1 MIKRI
6 FFVSA
11 VIVCI
16 LLLSFAVN
24 GVYTLLT
31 AKPFSQESTELLR
44 QFQNMSANEKET
56 YLMAL
61 REKADEM
68 TARQQF
74 NVADALLHGEIEYTD
89 VVKDRQEAMCWL
101 KKSAQ
106 QGLPEA
112 QYWLAAWS
120 ESDALTF
127 NLGNTLERSPENAFY
142 WYSKSAQAGYALA
155 YGRLGRMYEY
165 GIGVEK
171 DIKLAKYWCRKGYIE
186 NGSLSDLEGVSRLL
200 TKDELIIVLIE
211 RFVRVALWID

>member
-6 FFVSA
+6 FFVCA
-11 VIVCI
+11 V
-16 LLLSFAVN
+16 LLLSFVVN
-24 GVYTLLT
+24 SAYTLLT
-31 AKPFSQESTELLR
+31 VKPLSQECTELMR

-74 NVADALLHGEIEYTD
+74 NIADALIHGDREHTD
-89 VVKDRQEAMCWL
+89 VDKDLQEAMYWL

-112 QYWLAAWS
+112 QYDLAYWS
-120 ESDALTF
+120 ESDASIF
-127 NLGNTLERSPENAFY
+127 NLGNTIERSPENAFY

-155 YGRLGRMYEY
+155 YGRLGKMYEY
-165 GIGVEK
+165 GLGIEK
-171 DIKLAKYWCRKGYIE
+171 DIKLAKYWRRKGYVE
-186 NGSLSDLEGVSRLL
+186 NGGLYDLEGVTNLL
-200 TKDELIIVLIE
+200 RKDELNIALIE
-211 RFVRVALWID
+211 MFIRVALWIN